1 MFFFCKALIDK
12 SGMVYSQEWVNGNI
26 RGNLIGKMPKDMLLL
41 CLVAKRFVKAGE
53 LLLMGLIRDLEVCS
67 LVQDAIKEWNLEDEY
82 PKVRMKQSCLVHSVS
97 FDCNFLLTHSYFS
110 LQIASCPQK
119 TFSFNSKKR
128 DTYKCV
134 IFVGRAYSC
143 TKAFGVFNL
152 DGDLLAKVRTCL
164 DIIESRLPEG
174 SSKKRKL
181 KLVEPAPAPVA
192 APPPVIA
199 ATFTSPTPLA
209 KKRRGRP
216 PKSRTPPESVVETKT
231 LLPEA
236 EPVHE
241 EEIIRAVASSS
252 TRVKR
257 SKNGKKQPMVALSV
271 LVSRFEEQY
280 TQMGEMYRQM
290 GETLADVKAKI
301 NENREST
308 EQEIRSELLQEVQ
321 KTIMSSFPKK

>member
-1 MFFFCKALIDK
+1 
-12 SGMVYSQEWVNGNI
+12 MVYSQEWVNGNI
-26 RGNLIGKMPKDMLLL
+26 RGNVVGKMPKDMLLL

-53 LLLMGLIRDLEVCS
+53 LLLMGLIRDLEVCG
-67 LVQDAIKEWNLEDEY
+67 LVQEAIKEWNLEDEY
-82 PKVRMKQSCLVHSVS
+82 PKVRIKQSCFVHSVS
-97 FDCNFLLTHSYFS
+97 FDCNILTQIFFS
-110 LQIASCPQK
+110 FQIAVCPQK

-152 DGDLLAKVRTCL
+152 DGDLLAKVKACL

-181 KLVEPAPAPVA
+181 KSAEPAPAPVA

-199 ATFTSPTPLA
+199 ETVTSLTPLA

-216 PKSRTPPESVVETKT
+216 PKNRAQSEPVIETNT
-231 LLPEA
+231 LLPGV
-236 EPVHE
+236 EPMHE
-241 EEIIRAVASSS
+241 EEILRAVASSS
-252 TRVKR
+252 TKVKR
-257 SKNGKKQPMVALSV
+257 SKNGKKEAMVSLSV
-271 LVSRFEEQY
+271 LVARFEEQY